1 MSLISFCKV
10 VILTPSDLSLYT
22 VNKTIIRQYY
32 IENTL
37 KTPLGTFL
45 LILVIIVIVLEFVA
59 SFIYR
64 IISQMDKGVI

>member
-45 LILVIIVIVLEFVA
+45 LILVIIVIVLEFVT
-59 SFIYR
+59 SFVYR